1 MPKIRAIEQP
11 LAQIPSDM
19 QHNILFF
26 TISGLLR
33 SLLALALCL
42 LVEVLITLDLH
53 SLPAFEAKST
63 TPIMPA
69 LTSATIG
76 FPRIGPKREM
86 KKALEDYWA
95 GKSSQADLV
104 AVSQATE
111 AGAWAAQAQAGI
123 DLIAL
128 DGTYYDQILDTI
140 SYLGLI
146 PERFNAL
153 SGLDRYFAAARG
165 TTSAIALD
173 MSKYY
178 DTNYHQIVPELNA
191 DSVPV
196 PDWGPLLDRVRR
208 GQAVVGA
215 AKAVPLLV
223 GPLTF
228 VALSHGEFNA
238 SEMTQRLVPAY
249 VEALNE
255 LAKLGVPEVQIHE
268 PVFTGASAV
277 DLRADAEATY
287 AALAAAGVPISMVIP
302 YDDVFEEV
310 YTWLVELPVA
320 AISLDFCG
328 VPGAAAGNGTAQ
340 LIAKHGFPKT
350 KRLGAGV
357 IDGRSVWADD
367 GTALRLVAALR
378 AHLGPDQAITVQS
391 STSLLHVPVD
401 LSLETNLPKDLIPR
415 LAFAV
420 QKLNELTHVVQ
431 ELSTLEQGTSK
442 SFVEPLD
449 LATFTGGPTTTPA
462 STGHFSPEM
471 FSRSE
476 TYEVRR
482 AKQTQFPAFPTT
494 TIGSF
499 PQTAAIRRAR
509 LQFKKGTISAEE
521 YKERMA
527 AEIGY
532 AVGIQ
537 DALGLD
543 VLVHGEPERT
553 DMVEVFGV
561 KLDGFVF
568 TEYGWVQ
575 SYGSRYV
582 RPPIIAGDVSRPE
595 AMTVHEFKLAQ
606 AVTTKPVKGMLTG
619 PVTILNWSFPRKD
632 ILRSTQAFQIAL
644 ALREEVADLE
654 NAGCVILQVDEPAL
668 REGLPLKP
676 SRWDSYLVWA
686 TAAFRLATSVA
697 NSHVQ
702 IVTHLCYSQF
712 EDIMKA
718 IDDLQADVLTIE
730 NSRSSNEMVIALAK
744 YGYSRDL
751 GPGVY
756 DVHSPVVPTVEFMAE
771 KLRSFLNTGILG
783 GDATRIHVNPDCGL
797 KTRRWEEVVPSI
809 RNMVEAARQ
818 VRAEIAGPAAGGDE
832 GTKIAVGNPGCH
844 GNGSCCR

>member
-63 TPIMPA
+63 TVSPRFPSQLSPLEPDLRVDILRTLLLPTPDRFLASFSPMQPIMPA

-255 LAKLGVPEVQIHE
+255 LAKLGVPEVQ
-268 PVFTGASAV
+268 
-277 DLRADAEATY
+277 
-287 AALAAAGVPISMVIP
+287 
-302 YDDVFEEV
+302 V
-310 YTWLVELPVA
+310 Y
-320 AISLDFCG
+320 S
-328 VPGAAAGNGTAQ
+328 N
-340 LIAKHGFPKT
+340 
-350 KRLGAGV
+350 
-357 IDGRSVWADD
+357 
-367 GTALRLVAALR
+367 
-378 AHLGPDQAITVQS
+378 
-391 STSLLHVPVD
+391 
-401 LSLETNLPKDLIPR
+401 N
-415 LAFAV
+415 
-420 QKLNELTHVVQ
+420 
-431 ELSTLEQGTSK
+431 
-442 SFVEPLD
+442 
-449 LATFTGGPTTTPA
+449 
-462 STGHFSPEM
+462 
-471 FSRSE
+471 
-476 TYEVRR
+476 
-482 AKQTQFPAFPTT
+482 
-494 TIGSF
+494 
-499 PQTAAIRRAR
+499 
-509 LQFKKGTISAEE
+509 
-521 YKERMA
+521 
-527 AEIGY
+527 
-532 AVGIQ
+532 
-537 DALGLD
+537 
-543 VLVHGEPERT
+543 
-553 DMVEVFGV
+553 
-561 KLDGFVF
+561 
-568 TEYGWVQ
+568 
-575 SYGSRYV
+575 
-582 RPPIIAGDVSRPE
+582 
-595 AMTVHEFKLAQ
+595 
-606 AVTTKPVKGMLTG
+606 
-619 PVTILNWSFPRKD
+619 
-632 ILRSTQAFQIAL
+632 
-644 ALREEVADLE
+644 LE
-654 NAGCVILQVDEPAL
+654 NMYSHCFLSYQLFSSILLSPLYKLCTSDQNGIGGIIILISTFYLNFLLLCSKTSRFYFP
-668 REGLPLKP
+668 LPPLA
-676 SRWDSYLVWA
+676 V
-686 TAAFRLATSVA
+686 AF
-697 NSHVQ
+697 
-702 IVTHLCYSQF
+702 
-712 EDIMKA
+712 
-718 IDDLQADVLTIE
+718 
-730 NSRSSNEMVIALAK
+730 
-744 YGYSRDL
+744 
-751 GPGVY
+751 
-756 DVHSPVVPTVEFMAE
+756 
-771 KLRSFLNTGILG
+771 SFLSFFV
-783 GDATRIHVNPDCGL
+783 TRPLADYGRH
-797 KTRRWEEVVPSI
+797 S
-809 RNMVEAARQ
+809 
-818 VRAEIAGPAAGGDE
+818 
-832 GTKIAVGNPGCH
+832 
-844 GNGSCCR
+844 